1 MKPGDLRVGNS
12 DMSWIRRDDIILIVG
27 VEDSGFT
34 QVVNFIING
43 RLARDTSLYIIAH
56 TKSLEAG

>member
-1 MKPGDLRVGNS
+1 VGNI